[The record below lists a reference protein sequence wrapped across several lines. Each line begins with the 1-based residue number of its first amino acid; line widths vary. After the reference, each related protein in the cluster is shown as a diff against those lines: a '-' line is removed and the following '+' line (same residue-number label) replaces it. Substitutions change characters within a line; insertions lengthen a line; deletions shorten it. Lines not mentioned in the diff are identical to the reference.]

1 MIVVALLIIPLF
13 LITTTT
19 QTKNDGSHNLSK
31 EIPLVPIKKYNTISI
46 DQEQLDLNHEVIQ
59 YKIILHKDDTVNVSL
74 NMIVQQTGI
83 DFEPMYSFIMITD
96 GNKSIFKNS
105 TLFYTMDVPVGSI
118 IDTNLFGKRICIGG
132 KLFNRLLM
140 KTRAHIGSACYYTE
154 NIKVKNNTI
163 WYLTIAQFDNAHKEI
178 LTIAIKSKNKEMEI
192 VEIERNKNMNF
203 YSSYDN
209 DFEGRYFG
217 FRLLPYLPFGFSI
230 AKNLKK
236 EVTTTKGSII
246 CFSSMFHRK
255 AQLSMEI
262 ENETF
267 TNANTRYAT
276 CVYCG
281 NQTGTWKF
289 SASGIGFPWKHLV
302 YLFYIDIDPH
312 FRYAYSE

>member
-13 LITTTT
+13 LIITTT
-19 QTKNDGSHNLSK
+19 QTKNDGSHTLSK
-31 EIPLVPIKKYNTISI
+31 EIPLVPIQKYNAISI

-59 YKIILHKDDTVNVSL
+59 YKIIFHKDDTVNVSL

-163 WYLTIAQFDNAHKEI
+163 WYLTIAQLDNAHKEI
-178 LTIAIKSKNKEMEI
+178 LTIAIKSKYKEMEI

-230 AKNLKK
+230 AKMKTDNVRASFEFLTKNLKIPK
-236 EVTTTKGSII
+236 ENLAVSVFEGNKNAPKDISPRHTPLRNTARANAEPRPVEDA
-246 CFSSMFHRK
+246 SSRCV
-255 AQLSMEI
+255 
-262 ENETF
+262 F
-267 TNANTRYAT
+267 TAVKCST
-276 CVYCG
+276 
-281 NQTGTWKF
+281 
-289 SASGIGFPWKHLV
+289 
-302 YLFYIDIDPH
+302 
-312 FRYAYSE
+312 